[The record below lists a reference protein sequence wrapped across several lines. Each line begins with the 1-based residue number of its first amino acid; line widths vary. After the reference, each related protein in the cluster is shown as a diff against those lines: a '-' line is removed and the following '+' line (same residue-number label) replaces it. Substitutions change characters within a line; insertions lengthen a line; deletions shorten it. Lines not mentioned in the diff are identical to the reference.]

1 MKTYDSS
8 VKLNVLKMD
17 LDSSYSKQN
26 LSDEQI
32 IDRRW
37 KKTEKALK
45 MAFPLIRRIYYQL
58 FDEIRGMLKEIEY
71 DYSKL
76 NKKVPDRIRRMIE
89 KKEKTWRKNASG
101 YFLYLLK
108 THGWTYR
115 EIMNLLL
122 FGLYFEKFSQ
132 IKAISEDV
140 FTVSAVDAYEQSI
153 ADREEPK
160 PKLLTMAAILSMAIM
175 PVIGNSYS
183 EYLEVVMMSQV
194 EEMNAFINIH
204 FMQNIEIKDDET
216 KIIIKQANRILL
228 VNEDKYSGG
237 LDDASRAVNNTAYTY
252 GTEEKEDLKVRFVA
266 VIDERTTKMCRS
278 LQDQIFY
285 VNKPNTFERYSD
297 AAGGV
302 IKVTCNGLVAGLNLP
317 PINDHFHWCRS
328 TITYQV

>member
-17 LDSSYSKQN
+17 LGGSYSKQN
-26 LSDEQI
+26 LSDERI

-37 KKTEKALK
+37 KKTEMALTKAY
-45 MAFPLIRRIYYQL
+45 PLIWKCYRQL
-58 FDEIRGMLKEIEY
+58 FDEIRGMLKEIDY

-76 NKKVPDRIRRMIE
+76 NKTVPDRIRRMVE
-89 KKEKTWRKNASG
+89 DKEKTWLKNASG

-108 THGWTYR
+108 THGWSYR
-115 EIMNLLL
+115 EVMNLLL

-132 IKAISEDV
+132 IKAISNDV
-140 FTVSAVDAYEQSI
+140 FTVAAVDAYEQSVS
-153 ADREEPK
+153 DRGVVS
-160 PKLLTMAAILSMAIM
+160 PKLLTLTAILSMAIM

-183 EYLEVVMMSQV
+183 DYLDVVMMSQV
-194 EEMNAFINIH
+194 EEMNAFVNVH
-204 FMQNIEIKDDET
+204 FMQNIEISDQEIR
-216 KIIIKQANRILL
+216 IIAKQANRILL

-237 LDDASRAVNNTAYTY
+237 LDDASRVVNNTAYTY

-302 IKVTCNGLVAGLNLP
+302 IEVTCNGLVAGLNLP